1 MKPGRGMGEVPHAG
15 HPGAVPEIHSL
26 PFVSCGPVNDR
37 GAQAASNDRCVL
49 SRSWRPDV
57 QSQYHWAE
65 IKAWADC
72 THALISADCT

>member
-1 MKPGRGMGEVPHAG
+1 MRCPTPVTQAR
-15 HPGAVPEIHSL
+15 SL
-26 PFVSCGPVNDR
+26 KFTPCHLFPAAPVNDR